1 MELPSLT
8 KTWRKAS
15 YPAISPTKP
24 SLSVTGKTVFITGGG
39 RGVGVAI
46 ARAFAVAGAS
56 TIAIT
61 GRTEKSLLSTKKEIE
76 SSHPTSKVLTLV
88 ADITDHNAIEA
99 AFSTV
104 GKVDILINNAGYQSD
119 VLNIADSD
127 LSDWWAGFEI
137 NVKGAFIVSRAF
149 LKVAARDAIVVNMTT
164 GLAEL
169 PASPGASSYGASKL
183 AAAKFHDALQVE
195 NPALHVV
202 NVHPGVI
209 ITDMSQKALD
219 AGASFPID
227 DSKLSSSKIKARFH
241 TDIFSLVELPASFV
255 VWACSAEAR
264 FLKGKNVW
272 ANMDVEE
279 LKEKE
284 HEIKTTSLLTI
295 TLEGLSSFKYS
306 SASAN

>member
-1 MELPSLT
+1 MAPMELPSLT

-227 DSKLSSSKIKARFH
+227 DI
-241 TDIFSLVELPASFV
+241 ELPASFV